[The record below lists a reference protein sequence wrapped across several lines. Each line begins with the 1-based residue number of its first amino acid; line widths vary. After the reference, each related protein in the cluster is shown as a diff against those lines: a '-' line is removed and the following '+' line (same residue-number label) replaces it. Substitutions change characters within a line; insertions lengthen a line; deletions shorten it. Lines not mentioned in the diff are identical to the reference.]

1 MVSALLSSFFSLDV
15 MLKVFPFHLC
25 NGSSDNDMFLSFD
38 FVGASVEACRA
49 YVHPLMLQVLL
60 LSKSFQKR
68 YGCSTTDNFER
79 IFYTK
84 DH

>member
-1 MVSALLSSFFSLDV
+1 MVSALLSSIFSLLI
-15 MLKVFPFHLC
+15 MLKVVPVHLY
-25 NGSSDNDMFLSFD
+25 NGSSDKDMFLSID
-38 FVGASVEACRA
+38 FVSTSVEACRA
-49 YVHPLMLQVLL
+49 YGHPLMLQVLL